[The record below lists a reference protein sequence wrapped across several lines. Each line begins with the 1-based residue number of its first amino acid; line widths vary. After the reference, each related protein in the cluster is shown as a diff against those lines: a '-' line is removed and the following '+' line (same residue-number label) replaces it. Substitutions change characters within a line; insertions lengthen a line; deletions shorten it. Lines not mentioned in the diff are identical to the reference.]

1 MLELVF
7 STGISELRDETEL
20 LAASSVVED
29 KVGLI
34 EMVASVLESNVEL
47 WVVDSVN
54 RLSELVTVPVLL
66 IASSEL

>member
-66 IASSEL
+66 IVSSEL